1 MFLYQNGS
9 LQHTQLFKK
18 SKKKV
23 NLKKMISFPF
33 ATRPPN
39 IRIPLL
45 WNTLLV
51 VVLENIMIIV
61 N

>member
-1 MFLYQNGS
+1 MDHYNTHSYLR
-9 LQHTQLFKK
+9 KV
-18 SKKKV
+18 KKKV

>member
-1 MFLYQNGS
+1 MDHYNTHNSYLR
-9 LQHTQLFKK
+9 KV
-18 SKKKV
+18 KKKV

-51 VVLENIMIIV
+51 VVLENNMIIV